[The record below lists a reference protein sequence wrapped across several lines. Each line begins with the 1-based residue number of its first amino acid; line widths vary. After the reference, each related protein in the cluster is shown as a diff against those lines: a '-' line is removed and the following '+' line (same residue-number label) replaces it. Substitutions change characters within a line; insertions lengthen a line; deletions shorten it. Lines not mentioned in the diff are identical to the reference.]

1 MEVIVK
7 YLAGATIWVRAYI
20 YDSAGSLV
28 DPTTVKLTLADSA
41 GATKV
46 NNLAMTKYAVGTYDY
61 YYNTTATSA
70 EGWWNGEVWVI
81 DGSGDTA
88 KTSVESFG
96 VEVRAGL

>member
-1 MEVIVK
+1 MDVIVK

-20 YDSAGSLV
+20 YDSADALV
-28 DPTTVKLTLADSA
+28 DPTSVKLTMADAA

-46 NNLAMTKYAVGTYDY
+46 NAQAMTKLTTGIYDY

-70 EGWWNGEVWVI
+70 EGWWNGEVWVV

-88 KTSVESFG
+88 KTSVGSFG